1 VYCSQNSDWKNKL
14 LTNATKPL
22 YQVLL
27 LDNNTDQDVSVHE
40 ADQVDFCAVK
50 EHLLNGGSVFI
61 TSTDAQKIQ
70 LPKNRS
76 QNSYIRATRNM
87 GFIFRQR
94 LRSH

>member
-1 VYCSQNSDWKNKL
+1 LLSNSEWKNKL
-14 LTNATKPL
+14 LTNANKPL

-27 LDNNTDQDVSVHE
+27 LDNNADQDVSVQE

-50 EHLLNGGSVFI
+50 EHLQNGGSVFI

-70 LPKNRS
+70 PPKNRS
-76 QNSYIRATRNM
+76 QNSYLRAYRNM

-94 LRSH
+94 LRSQ